1 MSQPNPLEL
10 AKQGHP
16 KAIESLIN
24 RQMQPKGITAKVAL
38 KNNCLHIML
47 EAAQPPDQKALV
59 PVIRKGI
66 TNLGIPSIEILK
78 IYGKQVGEQVPA
90 WSQEFEL
97 VASIKPS
104 IPPQEVDV
112 KTQPSVPRLESK
124 QSENIVT
131 KRNINSKHPEQNS
144 SIKPKK
150 PTIEEKIAN
159 YLFAVL
165 LGLSVLLLFIN
176 WLWAIL
182 VFCVACLVSTRTP
195 AGKAATANQNL
206 QPKQLPGSSTTL
218 TSNNLTQRAKYSTE
232 IDKKSLLDPDEQVLF
247 YQAAT
252 YRGGVRGYPNSAQ
265 SSGFA
270 FVLDHYFVFYDKD
283 ISFKISYEKVIDAQL
298 DFFQLG
304 GVRGMLALGDVGR
317 QLQQTKNILDLRYID
332 EEDTERSAKFQINGA
347 LTIPGEA
354 EKAAEFL
361 NHLLEFK
368 GQFTGKAATNKSDP
382 VSKLE
387 QLKKLKDQGII
398 NESEFE
404 AKKRE
409 LLDQM

>member
-66 TNLGIPSIEILK
+66 TNLGVPSIEILK
-78 IYGKQVGEQVPA
+78 IYGKQAGEQVPA

-97 VASIKPS
+97 VASIKP
-104 IPPQEVDV
+104 PLPLQEVDV
-112 KTQPSVPRLESK
+112 KPQASVEPK
-124 QSENIVT
+124 QRENIVT
-131 KRNINSKHPEQNS
+131 KSKINATKPEQNTS
-144 SIKPKK
+144 LN
-150 PTIEEKIAN
+150 PTKTAIEEKIAN
-159 YLFAVL
+159 YIFAIL
-165 LGLSVLLLFIN
+165 LGLSIVFIFID
-176 WLWAIL
+176 WLWAGIL
-182 VFCVACLVSTRTP
+182 FFLACLASTQTT

-206 QPKQLPGSSTTL
+206 QTKQLPSSLTTL

-232 IDKKSLLDPDEQVLF
+232 IDKKNLLDPNEQVLF

-252 YRGGVRGYPNSAQ
+252 YRGGVRGFPNSAQ

-270 FVLDHYFVFYDKD
+270 FVLEHYFVFYDKD

-332 EEDTERSAKFQINGA
+332 EEGTERSAKFQINGA

-354 EKAAEFL
+354 EKAAKFI

-368 GQFTGKAATNKSDP
+368 GQFAGKQATNKNDP
-382 VSKLE
+382 ISKLE

-409 LLDQM
+409 LLAQM